1 MRKNSRLALSAT
13 IVLSL
18 AAGMAS
24 PSFGCGSG
32 KLLYEEKFATMPAWI
47 AASPEK
53 SVGPNGLSITESTG
67 DTTWFQGPP
76 DAYGNAETCV
86 TVSAQAAGSDG
97 ASAGIAFY
105 VFNSDNYF
113 RVAVS
118 NITGEFNVMRR
129 TAGQWAVI
137 IPDALNPAIRKGPT
151 AENEVSVKTSGTHA
165 VLSVN
170 DTPVG
175 ELDAPVAFVN
185 DKRQT
190 YVDIMWIGYASAK
203 PAYTFV
209 FKDLQVR
216 APQ

>member
-1 MRKNSRLALSAT
+1 MVGKTHVASAA
-13 IVLSL
+13 IVVLSL
-18 AAGMAS
+18 AVGAA
-24 PSFGCGSG
+24 PPAAACGGG
-32 KLLYEEKFATMPAWI
+32 KLLYGEKFATLPAWI

-76 DAYGNAETCV
+76 DAYGNAEICV

-137 IPDALNPAIRKGPT
+137 IPDATNQAIRKGPT

-170 DTPVG
+170 DTPVA
-175 ELDAPVAFVN
+175 ELDAPVAFAN

-190 YVDIMWIGYASAK
+190 FIDIMWIGYASAK
-203 PAYTFV
+203 PAFTFV

-216 APQ
+216 EPQ